1 MSSDHPVR
9 KTSGPGGR
17 RQTSLR
23 VSHYPVLLLTKNSD
37 EDHHPVEGRVAACWT
52 PCDVPENCVG
62 GSSWLIGGGPLSNGE
77 SFGAPHPIR
86 SSESHNDM
94 AENGTLK
101 SNLSRGQ
108 LSSRNSGVTWA
119 QSTNLGTDND
129 PPHGM
134 HSQPKVSLTCP
145 GSGGSGGVATANCN
159 GTGQYSPGR
168 GYLSSS
174 STSSS
179 ARKNRQKLWSLSP
192 AAFHQSFDDRL
203 RVSTGSSLSN
213 SCGNLD
219 EQLRNHYKRRSAFS
233 SAAVTRGGFAGG
245 YGSGHSSAA
254 GVAEGDSKGDQV
266 QQLLFA
272 PKHSTSSLLALDS
285 PPRNLTLFT
294 FPTGAFV
301 FPIEF
306 PRITYLPG
314 SLIHRSFV
322 IGTKPKVTMSSRKR
336 ATVTIMMTD
345 VLGQKQQLL
354 SADDLSGFSSGTRPP
369 ALGGRSPQ
377 SSFDSNGDVGQIS
390 VNWMR
395 VNGTI
400 APFKALLTSTTSNAD
415 KQTPP
420 VQKASVTS
428 TALIRAGSVKRANHV
443 PHPIICE
450 ITKRKESS
458 ASCRITDIVTPRV
471 ECGDGESFPSVQH
484 DHVAL

>member
-254 GVAEGDSKGDQV
+254 G
-266 QQLLFA
+266 
-272 PKHSTSSLLALDS
+272 
-285 PPRNLTLFT
+285 
-294 FPTGAFV
+294 
-301 FPIEF
+301 
-306 PRITYLPG
+306 
-314 SLIHRSFV
+314 
-322 IGTKPKVTMSSRKR
+322 
-336 ATVTIMMTD
+336 
-345 VLGQKQQLL
+345 
-354 SADDLSGFSSGTRPP
+354 GFSSGTRPP